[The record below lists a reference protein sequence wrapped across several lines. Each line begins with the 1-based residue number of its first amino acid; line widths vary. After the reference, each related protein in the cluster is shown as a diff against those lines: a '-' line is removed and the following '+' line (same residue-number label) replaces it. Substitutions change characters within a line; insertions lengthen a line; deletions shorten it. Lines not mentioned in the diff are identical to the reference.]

1 MIDNL
6 RKRYEQLQGLLNTPA
21 NQGGGLL
28 GNISQGAFLGSAIYG
43 QGIQGKDPFAALLPA
58 ATQTAQLQKYMTPKD
73 TRTPLQKNLEAAGL
87 KPGTPEYQAALLEA
101 TKKQPLIQQT
111 GENAFTKRMGE
122 IYGDEFKNILSGI
135 EMIEKELQ
143 STLEK
148 NSIKYID
155 CLDKPFDPNL
165 HQAIGEKES
174 DKSAGT
180 VVEEMQKGYQMHDR
194 LLRPSMVYVSKKSDK

>member
-1 MIDNL
+1 MQTINIMSDNKDEIKKENQNKVEENSKDEDYSTEAKENLGDNIEDKLNDLNDKYLRLLAENQNL
-6 RKRYEQLQGLLNTPA
+6 RKNHEQEKEDILKYGSFSFAQQILGLTDNLDR
-21 NQGGGLL
+21 
-28 GNISQGAFLGSAIYG
+28 AFQI
-43 QGIQGKDPFAALLPA
+43 F
-58 ATQTAQLQKYMTPKD
+58 
-73 TRTPLQKNLEAAGL
+73 KNDE
-87 KPGTPEYQAALLEA
+87 KFKT
-101 TKKQPLIQQT
+101 
-111 GENAFTKRMGE
+111 
-122 IYGDEFKNILSGI
+122 DEFKNILSGI

-174 DKSAGT
+174 DKSPGT

>member
-1 MIDNL
+1 MSDNKDEIKKENQNKVEENSKDEDHSTEAKENLEDNIEVKLNDLNDKYLRLLAENQNL
-6 RKRYEQLQGLLNTPA
+6 RKNHEQEKEDILKYGSFSFAQQILGLTDNLDR
-21 NQGGGLL
+21 
-28 GNISQGAFLGSAIYG
+28 AFQI
-43 QGIQGKDPFAALLPA
+43 F
-58 ATQTAQLQKYMTPKD
+58 
-73 TRTPLQKNLEAAGL
+73 KNDE
-87 KPGTPEYQAALLEA
+87 KFKT
-101 TKKQPLIQQT
+101 
-111 GENAFTKRMGE
+111 
-122 IYGDEFKNILSGI
+122 DEFKNILSGI

-165 HQAIGEKES
+165 HQSIGEKES
-174 DKSAGT
+174 DKSPGT

>member
-1 MIDNL
+1 MQTINIMSDNKDEIKKENQNKVEENSKDEDHSTEAKENLENNIEVKLNDLNDKYLRLLAENQNL
-6 RKRYEQLQGLLNTPA
+6 RKNHEQEKEDILKYGSFSFAQQILGLTDNLDR
-21 NQGGGLL
+21 
-28 GNISQGAFLGSAIYG
+28 AFQI
-43 QGIQGKDPFAALLPA
+43 F
-58 ATQTAQLQKYMTPKD
+58 
-73 TRTPLQKNLEAAGL
+73 KNDE
-87 KPGTPEYQAALLEA
+87 KFKT
-101 TKKQPLIQQT
+101 
-111 GENAFTKRMGE
+111 
-122 IYGDEFKNILSGI
+122 DEFKNILSGI

-148 NSIKYID
+148 NSIRYID

-174 DKSAGT
+174 DKSPGT

>member
-1 MIDNL
+1 MSDNKDEIKKENQNKVEENSKDEDHSTETKENLEDNIEDKLNDLNDKYLRLLAENQNL
-6 RKRYEQLQGLLNTPA
+6 RKNHEQEKEDILKYGSFSFAQQILGLTDNLDR
-21 NQGGGLL
+21 
-28 GNISQGAFLGSAIYG
+28 AFQI
-43 QGIQGKDPFAALLPA
+43 F
-58 ATQTAQLQKYMTPKD
+58 
-73 TRTPLQKNLEAAGL
+73 KNDE
-87 KPGTPEYQAALLEA
+87 KFKT
-101 TKKQPLIQQT
+101 
-111 GENAFTKRMGE
+111 
-122 IYGDEFKNILSGI
+122 DEFKNILSGI

-174 DKSAGT
+174 DKSPGT

>member
-1 MIDNL
+1 MNNKTDNKDEIKQEDQNIGKDNSEEANLENDAETSNKEEAPNYETLFNELNDKYLRLLAENQNIRKNHQQEKEDILKYGSFNFAQQILSLTDNL
-6 RKRYEQLQGLLNTPA
+6 DR
-21 NQGGGLL
+21 
-28 GNISQGAFLGSAIYG
+28 AFQI
-43 QGIQGKDPFAALLPA
+43 F
-58 ATQTAQLQKYMTPKD
+58 
-73 TRTPLQKNLEAAGL
+73 KNDE
-87 KPGTPEYQAALLEA
+87 KFKT
-101 TKKQPLIQQT
+101 
-111 GENAFTKRMGE
+111 
-122 IYGDEFKNILSGI
+122 DEFKNILNGI

-148 NSIKYID
+148 NSIRYID

-174 DKSAGT
+174 DKAPGI

>member
-1 MIDNL
+1 MQTINIMSDNKDEIKKENQNKVEENSKDKDHSTDAKENLEDNIEDKLNDLNDKYLRLLAENQNL
-6 RKRYEQLQGLLNTPA
+6 RKNHEQEKEDILKYGSFSFAQQILGLTDNLDR
-21 NQGGGLL
+21 
-28 GNISQGAFLGSAIYG
+28 AFQI
-43 QGIQGKDPFAALLPA
+43 F
-58 ATQTAQLQKYMTPKD
+58 
-73 TRTPLQKNLEAAGL
+73 KNDE
-87 KPGTPEYQAALLEA
+87 KFKT
-101 TKKQPLIQQT
+101 
-111 GENAFTKRMGE
+111 
-122 IYGDEFKNILSGI
+122 DEFKNILSGI

-174 DKSAGT
+174 DKSPGT

>member
-1 MIDNL
+1 MTDNL
-6 RKRYEQLQGLLNTPA
+6 DR
-21 NQGGGLL
+21 
-28 GNISQGAFLGSAIYG
+28 AFQI
-43 QGIQGKDPFAALLPA
+43 F
-58 ATQTAQLQKYMTPKD
+58 
-73 TRTPLQKNLEAAGL
+73 KNDE
-87 KPGTPEYQAALLEA
+87 KFKT
-101 TKKQPLIQQT
+101 
-111 GENAFTKRMGE
+111 
-122 IYGDEFKNILSGI
+122 DEFKNILSGI

-174 DKSAGT
+174 DKSPGT
-180 VVEEMQKGYQMHDR
+180 VIEEMQKGYQMHDR

>member
-1 MIDNL
+1 MQTINIMSDNKDEIKKENQNKVEENSKDEDHLTEAKENLEDNIEDKLNDLNDKYLRLLAENQNL
-6 RKRYEQLQGLLNTPA
+6 RKNHEQEKEDILKYGSFSFAQQILGLTDNLDR
-21 NQGGGLL
+21 
-28 GNISQGAFLGSAIYG
+28 AFQI
-43 QGIQGKDPFAALLPA
+43 F
-58 ATQTAQLQKYMTPKD
+58 
-73 TRTPLQKNLEAAGL
+73 KNDE
-87 KPGTPEYQAALLEA
+87 KFKT
-101 TKKQPLIQQT
+101 
-111 GENAFTKRMGE
+111 
-122 IYGDEFKNILSGI
+122 DEFKNILSGI

-174 DKSAGT
+174 DKSPGT
-180 VVEEMQKGYQMHDR
+180 VIEEMQKGYQMHDR

>member
-1 MIDNL
+1 MQTINIMSDNKDEIKKENQNKVEENSKDEDHSTETKENLEDNIEVKLNDLNDKYLRLLAENQNL
-6 RKRYEQLQGLLNTPA
+6 RKNHEQEKEDILKYGSFSFAQQILGLTDNLDR
-21 NQGGGLL
+21 
-28 GNISQGAFLGSAIYG
+28 AFQI
-43 QGIQGKDPFAALLPA
+43 F
-58 ATQTAQLQKYMTPKD
+58 
-73 TRTPLQKNLEAAGL
+73 KNDE
-87 KPGTPEYQAALLEA
+87 KFKT
-101 TKKQPLIQQT
+101 
-111 GENAFTKRMGE
+111 
-122 IYGDEFKNILSGI
+122 DEFKNILSGI

-174 DKSAGT
+174 DKSPGT

>member
-1 MIDNL
+1 MQTINIMSDNKDEIKKENQNKVEENSKDEDRSTEAEAKENLEDNIEVKLNDLNDKYLRLLAENQNL
-6 RKRYEQLQGLLNTPA
+6 RKNHEQEKEDILKYGSFSFAQQILGLTDNLDR
-21 NQGGGLL
+21 
-28 GNISQGAFLGSAIYG
+28 AFQI
-43 QGIQGKDPFAALLPA
+43 F
-58 ATQTAQLQKYMTPKD
+58 
-73 TRTPLQKNLEAAGL
+73 KNDE
-87 KPGTPEYQAALLEA
+87 KFKT
-101 TKKQPLIQQT
+101 
-111 GENAFTKRMGE
+111 
-122 IYGDEFKNILSGI
+122 DEFKNILSGI

-148 NSIKYID
+148 NSIRYID

-174 DKSAGT
+174 DKSPGT

>member
-1 MIDNL
+1 MQTINIMSDNKDEIKKENQNKVEENSKDEDHSTETKENLEDNIEDKLNDLNDKYLRLLAENQNL
-6 RKRYEQLQGLLNTPA
+6 RKNHEQEKEDILKYGSFSFAQQILGLTDNLDR
-21 NQGGGLL
+21 
-28 GNISQGAFLGSAIYG
+28 AFQI
-43 QGIQGKDPFAALLPA
+43 F
-58 ATQTAQLQKYMTPKD
+58 
-73 TRTPLQKNLEAAGL
+73 KNDE
-87 KPGTPEYQAALLEA
+87 KFKT
-101 TKKQPLIQQT
+101 
-111 GENAFTKRMGE
+111 
-122 IYGDEFKNILSGI
+122 DEFKNILSGI

-174 DKSAGT
+174 DKSPGT

>member
-1 MIDNL
+1 MQTINIMSDNKDEIKKENQNKVEENSKDEDHSTEAKENLEDNIEDKLNDLNDKYLRLLAENQNL
-6 RKRYEQLQGLLNTPA
+6 RKNHEQEKEDILKYGSFSFAQQILGLTDNLDR
-21 NQGGGLL
+21 
-28 GNISQGAFLGSAIYG
+28 AFQI
-43 QGIQGKDPFAALLPA
+43 F
-58 ATQTAQLQKYMTPKD
+58 
-73 TRTPLQKNLEAAGL
+73 KNDE
-87 KPGTPEYQAALLEA
+87 KFKT
-101 TKKQPLIQQT
+101 
-111 GENAFTKRMGE
+111 
-122 IYGDEFKNILSGI
+122 DEFKNILSGI

-148 NSIKYID
+148 NSIRYID

-174 DKSAGT
+174 DKSPGT

>member
-1 MIDNL
+1 MQTINIMSDNKDEIKKENQNKVEENSKDEDHSTEAKENLGDNIEDKLNDLNDKYLRLLAENQNL
-6 RKRYEQLQGLLNTPA
+6 RKNHEQEKEDILKYGSFSFAQQILGLTDNLDR
-21 NQGGGLL
+21 
-28 GNISQGAFLGSAIYG
+28 AFQI
-43 QGIQGKDPFAALLPA
+43 F
-58 ATQTAQLQKYMTPKD
+58 
-73 TRTPLQKNLEAAGL
+73 KNDE
-87 KPGTPEYQAALLEA
+87 KFKT
-101 TKKQPLIQQT
+101 
-111 GENAFTKRMGE
+111 
-122 IYGDEFKNILSGI
+122 DEFKNILSGI

-174 DKSAGT
+174 DKSPGT

>member
-1 MIDNL
+1 MQTINIMSDNKDEIKKENQNKVEENSKDEDHSTEAKENLEDNIEDKLNDLNDKYLRLLAENQNL
-6 RKRYEQLQGLLNTPA
+6 RKNHEQEKEDILKYGSFSFAQQILSLTDN
-21 NQGGGLL
+21 LDR
-28 GNISQGAFLGSAIYG
+28 AFQI
-43 QGIQGKDPFAALLPA
+43 F
-58 ATQTAQLQKYMTPKD
+58 
-73 TRTPLQKNLEAAGL
+73 KNDE
-87 KPGTPEYQAALLEA
+87 KFKT
-101 TKKQPLIQQT
+101 
-111 GENAFTKRMGE
+111 
-122 IYGDEFKNILSGI
+122 DEFKNILSGI

-174 DKSAGT
+174 DKSPGT